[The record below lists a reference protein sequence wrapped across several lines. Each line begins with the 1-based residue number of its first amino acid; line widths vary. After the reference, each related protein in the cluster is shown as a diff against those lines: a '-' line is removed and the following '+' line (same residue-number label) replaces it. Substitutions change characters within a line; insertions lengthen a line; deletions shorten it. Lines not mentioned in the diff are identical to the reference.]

1 MENIKPT
8 ERKYGKITYS
18 QANDDLKQIMVAK
31 GGQSADVSPGSYGTV
46 IREMLA
52 AHTDI
57 LGFWTE
63 SAFNNGWLETATTT
77 EAGYVG
83 ARFLGYSIRR
93 PIPARAGF
101 NVKLKRTGQYSTVK
115 IVVPKGTT
123 FSVSGN
129 TMTVVDD
136 VEMLYDRND
145 PDYESGLLKI
155 ISGRAIVCEGTYKSV
170 TYFSDGSQ
178 FQEFQILD
186 PTFSDWFGESDPN
199 YAEPDSMSTRIGRFT
214 TVTTDS
220 GLVDNIDS
228 VPGYEEKIFWRI
240 DRRGLLDPNIKK
252 TINDL
257 TVYTDDGN
265 KTLNYTCLITTSNDG
280 LVRLEFGDGIMSAIP
295 YGMVNVNYFST
306 KGVGGNIVNVA
317 GTKMTPA
324 GTDILIV
331 QVDGK
336 ESDLSISDITFA
348 LTTDITGG
356 TDIES
361 LESIKRNAPSVFNSL
376 DSLGNRATYTRYLSN
391 ISDVKYAIAFG
402 EDILSRY
409 SKNKPD
415 IKYANIIRFSVL
427 KDLYRER
434 EGKFYR
440 TDPYEYYVKGFK
452 VNGLMNLWDYDY
464 SNLPT
469 TTYIDEQDRSIEM
482 MKSLIAADNIIIS
495 KSGTAMSI
503 SDFIASY
510 VPKLSTSYAP
520 INKFSTGLRPIDM
533 VETGSELY
541 LIMENLNR
549 RGYVTLGNGQHS
561 YVPPTVHDLNIAID
575 LILHEGAN
583 FSDIKTTVSNR
594 IYSYLRDNT
603 RFATPVYRSA
613 LESLIQQ
620 LPETAGV
627 NVTFSSVTNG
637 YETLELDKLQWL
649 SYPTKKY
656 VNQSSLDIDDP
667 NSMTCS
673 FDYSV
678 AYKLSDGTY
687 ADPIQATNPLVFTI
701 GNQDV
706 IRTQIRNYYVSKIA
720 YLNSD
725 GVYAIRADITEQTL
739 TDFTSY
745 IWSIAINEVYS
756 AIYAQYISIGSVGNT
771 KRKLELY
778 GVLESIKTWY
788 FENGSVEF
796 DDTDSILGL
805 EDKSGVLFSYL
816 VYTIE
821 YIKLVR
827 NIINPVVASR
837 LIDVDGNVTQFTN
850 SHEIVQFR
858 ISPTDFKVRF
868 GADGYKG

>member
-8 ERKYGKITYS
+8 ERKYGKITYN
-18 QANDDLKQIMVAK
+18 QANEDLKQIMVAK

-63 SAFNNGWLETATTT
+63 SAFNNGWLETATTV

-101 NVKLKRTGQYSTVK
+101 NIKLKRTGKYSTVK

-145 PDYESGLLKI
+145 PDYETGILKV
-155 ISGRAIVCEGTYKSV
+155 ISGRAVVCEGSFKSV

-178 FQEFQILD
+178 FQEFQLQD

-199 YAEPDSMSTRIGRFT
+199 HTEPDDMASRVGRFT
-214 TVTTDS
+214 KITTDS
-220 GLVDNIDS
+220 GLVDNIDP

-240 DRRGLLDPNIKK
+240 DRRGLVDPNLNK

-257 TVYTDDGN
+257 AVYKDDGN
-265 KTLNYTCLITTSNDG
+265 KTLNYTCLVTTANDG
-280 LVRLEFGDGIMSAIP
+280 SVKLEFGDGIISAIP
-295 YGMVNVNYFST
+295 YGMIGINYFST
-306 KGVGGNIVNVA
+306 KGVSGNILNVA
-317 GTKMTPA
+317 GTKMLPS

-331 QVDGK
+331 QADGK

-376 DSLGNRATYTRYLSN
+376 DSLGNRSTYTRYLSN

-409 SKNKPD
+409 SKAKPD
-415 IKYANIIRFSVL
+415 IKYANIVRFTVL

-434 EGKFYR
+434 DGKFYR

-464 SNLPT
+464 STLPGT
-469 TTYIDEQDRSIEM
+469 AYIDEQDRA
-482 MKSLIAADNIIIS
+482 IATMLSSMERDNVAIQQNGNALSVADFVS
-495 KSGTAMSI
+495 K
-503 SDFIASY
+503 Y
-510 VPKLSTSYAP
+510 LPKLSTSYAP

-533 VETGSELY
+533 VEVGSELY
-541 LIMENLNR
+541 LIMEGLNR

-561 YVPPTVHDLNIAID
+561 YVPPTVHDMNIGID

-603 RFATPVYRSA
+603 RFASPVYRSA

-627 NVTFSSVTNG
+627 NVTFDAVTNG
-637 YETLELDKLQWL
+637 YESLELDKLLWM

-656 VNQSSLDIDDP
+656 VNQSKLDIEDP
-667 NSMTCS
+667 STFTCL
-673 FDYSV
+673 FKYGV
-678 AYKLSDGTY
+678 QYKLSDGTY
-687 ADPIQATNPLVFTI
+687 SDRVTADPLPFTI
-701 GNQDV
+701 RNQDV
-706 IRTQIRNYYVSKIA
+706 IRTQIRNYYVTRIA
-720 YLNSD
+720 YLNND
-725 GVYAIRADITEQTL
+725 GIYAIRTDITEQDL
-739 TDFTSY
+739 VDFVSY
-745 IWSIAINEVYS
+745 IWSISINEVYAS
-756 AIYAQYISIGSVGNT
+756 IYAMYTNMGDIGNI
-771 KRKLELY
+771 KRKSELF
-778 GVLESIKTWY
+778 GVLETIKTWY

-796 DDTDSILGL
+796 SDTDTILDL
-805 EDKSGVLFSYL
+805 EDESGVLFSYL
-816 VYTIE
+816 IYTIE

-827 NIINPVVASR
+827 NIINPVVAAR
-837 LIDVDGNVTQFTN
+837 LIDSDGNITKFTN